1 MFILVFLVLMLVVLL
16 SVGFFTL
23 LERKV
28 LSYCQLRIGPNKV
41 GLYGLFQPFSDGLK
55 LFLKESSWPLNSNIL
70 IYYFCPLFS
79 LIQSLFI
86 WVLFPFYI
94 NCIEFSFGLLFFL
107 SCSSLSVYSLMIC
120 GWSSNS
126 IYSVLGCVRS
136 ISQSISYEV
145 TLSLILLCYFLM
157 IDSYTFYDLYLYQFY
172 LWFSFISLPI
182 FFCWLSCCMAET
194 NRSPF
199 DFSEG
204 ESELVSGFNVE
215 YGSGGFAYLFI
226 SEYSSIIFI
235 CLITVMLFMGGDYIS
250 IFFFVKLVFMCYFFI
265 WVRSSFPRYRYDKLM
280 FLSWKCYLPISLN
293 YVFFFCSLKV
303 LIFYH
308 FFLWSY

>member
-1 MFILVFLVLMLVVLL
+1 MFIFTFLVLLVMVMV
-16 SVGFFTL
+16 SVGFYTL

-28 LSYCQLRIGPNKV
+28 LGYCQLRLGPNKV
-41 GLYGLFQPFSDGLK
+41 GYLGIFQPFSDGLK
-55 LFLKESSWPLNSNIL
+55 LFVKEFFSPVNSNSL
-70 IYYFCPLFS
+70 IYFLCPLFS

-86 WVLFPFYI
+86 WVLFPFYV
-94 NCIEFSFGLLFFL
+94 NCVEFSFGLLFFL
-107 SCSSLSVYSLMIC
+107 SCSSLSVYFLMIC

-126 IYSVLGCVRS
+126 MYSILGCVRS

-145 TLSLILLCYFLM
+145 SLSLILLCYFLM
-157 IDSYTFYDLYLYQFY
+157 VDSYSFYSMSLYQGYF
-172 LWFSFISLPI
+172 WFCFISLPL
-182 FFCWLSCCMAET
+182 FFCWISCCMAET

-215 YGSGGFAYLFI
+215 YGSGGFAFLFI

-235 CLITVMLFMGGDYIS
+235 CLISVIIFMGGDYVS
-250 IFFFVKLVFMCYFFI
+250 LIFFFKLVFLCYFFV
-265 WVRSSFPRYRYDKLM
+265 WVRASFPRYRYDKLM
-280 FLSWKCYLPISLN
+280 FLSWKCYLPVCFN
-293 YVFFFCSLKV
+293 YLFFFVFLKS

-308 FFLWSY
+308 FFLLSY